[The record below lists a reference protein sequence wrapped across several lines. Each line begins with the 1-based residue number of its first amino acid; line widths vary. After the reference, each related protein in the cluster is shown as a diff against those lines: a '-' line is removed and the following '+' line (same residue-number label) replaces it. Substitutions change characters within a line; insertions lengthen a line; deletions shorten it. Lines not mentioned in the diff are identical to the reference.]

1 MGKQLT
7 AEELDKIQSLQRT
20 FTQAKISLGDI
31 ELSKQDLLQEIAVL
45 KKEFALN
52 EKDLIEKYGADAVIN
67 VKTGEVTNGVAK

>member
-7 AEELDKIQSLQRT
+7 AEELDKIQALQRT

-45 KKEFALN
+45 KKEFAIN
-52 EKDLIEKYGADAVIN
+52 EKELIQKYGADAVIN